1 MFAAAAEAKAL
12 GGAMADQPSAVRA
25 RIFVSYSRKDA
36 AFVDRLVAEL
46 IARGYDAFLDREDI
60 SGGEAWKERLEQLI
74 LQADAVVFVISP
86 DSIASPVCNW
96 ETERT
101 VELGKR
107 LIPVCLRR
115 VEDGSVPAQLSRLN
129 YIFADQPEL
138 FDDTLRRIGE
148 ASDVDIAW
156 VREHTRQVGLAT
168 RWEALERKAD
178 TLLRGDELGAAER
191 WLSQR
196 EPNAPDVPEALVEFL
211 QASRSAEADALERER
226 KNLRR
231 MRGLQFGVGG
241 LMAVAALIL
250 VAAGYGVTRLMS
262 GLGARTSSTLA
273 TIARQAADAGRY
285 DSAARHA
292 LAGLAGSR
300 WWLIG
305 YDATAAELQLR
316 RAVAESRMA
325 ALFVA
330 HSEPVVFVAFS
341 SDGTQI
347 VTGSADE
354 TARIWDVS
362 TGAPVGDPLRAK
374 GDVDEMLFSQDGTRV
389 VTVALAGS
397 AQVWDAHTSRA
408 IGAEIGTGEGT
419 FVSAIALARDRNQL
433 VVAISDGR
441 LQRIDF
447 RTGQLIE
454 PEITIMP
461 GRIPIAAFSADGS
474 KLATGDFDSDPFFVW
489 NLSGDRPV
497 RVQLRGRLP
506 DVSHVVFSP
515 DGSRLL
521 TLEPDDDNAARLWDS
536 NSGVLLGQ
544 LTADSRA
551 AAFSPDGS
559 ILATSL
565 SDGAIQ
571 LWDGRTG
578 APRGEPL
585 RGHRGAIATLA
596 FSPDGARLASASD
609 DGTVRVWSLQALS
622 EAELVLRGHAGGV
635 RHIAFSPDGT
645 LLASASEDGTVRVS
659 EVGPAHHQELA
670 LSGHQEDAMV
680 TDAAFAAR
688 GNLMATS
695 ANDGAILLRNTETG
709 ATIGA
714 PMVGD
719 GSMTRLA
726 FAPDEARLASGS
738 STGALQLW
746 NVENGGADGEAMIAE
761 RDMIV
766 ALTYAPDGSK
776 IAIGHYNGAT
786 ELWDVATRR
795 LVGATRHDH
804 HGLINAIAFSADGTR
819 FATASDDQ
827 SVRVWSA
834 STGEA
839 IGSPLAHEGRVYD
852 IVFETPRSLL
862 SAGEGGGRRWH
873 LENGAVAERWEI
885 DGVVSAAAISA
896 DGLRMGF
903 AVPGSPA
910 TQIDLSTGVRRSEP
924 LSDDRSTWATTI
936 TFSPDGA
943 FMATGY
949 AHGSIRLWDARTGAA
964 LSDWMETNGNY
975 LFRLEFSP
983 DGRRI
988 FSSSMRGGAWLTVLH
1003 PATYEP
1009 LPQLLRRACE
1019 TTLRGGLSRFTS
1031 DEFRQAPVLNP
1042 ATDADACKPAN
1053 LWTRIGLNFR
1063 Q

>member
-1 MFAAAAEAKAL
+1 
-12 GGAMADQPSAVRA
+12 MADQPGAVRA

-96 ETERT
+96 ETQRT

-107 LIPVCLRR
+107 LIPVCLKR
-115 VEDGSVPAQLSRLN
+115 VEDDSVPAQLSRLN

-138 FDDTLRRIGE
+138 FDDTIRRIAE

-168 RWEALERKAD
+168 RWEARERKAD
-178 TLLRGDELGAAER
+178 ALLRGDELGAAER

-196 EPNAPDVPEALVEFL
+196 EPNAPDLPEALVEFL
-211 QASRSAEADALERER
+211 QASRSAEADALDRER

-241 LMAVAALIL
+241 LMAAAALIL
-250 VAAGYGVTRLMS
+250 IAAGYGVTRLMS

-292 LAGLAGSR
+292 LAGLTGSR

-330 HSEPVVFVAFS
+330 HSDPVEFVAFS
-341 SDGTQI
+341 SDGALI

-354 TARIWDVS
+354 TARVWNVA
-362 TGAPVGDPLRAK
+362 TGAPVGASLRAQD
-374 GDVDEMLFSQDGTRV
+374 DVLEALFSPDGSRV
-389 VTVALAGS
+389 VTVERSLGGAAQIWDVHSSRPVGGQIGS
-397 AQVWDAHTSRA
+397 
-408 IGAEIGTGEGT
+408 GEGI
-419 FVSAIALARDRNQL
+419 FVSAIAFARHRTQL

-441 LQRIDF
+441 LQRIDP

-454 PEITIMP
+454 PEIAIMP
-461 GRIPIAAFSADGS
+461 GGMPIAAFSADGS

-489 NLSGDRPV
+489 NLSGERPV
-497 RVQLRGRLP
+497 RVQLGGRLP
-506 DVSHVVFSP
+506 DVSHAVFSP
-515 DGSRLL
+515 DGSKLL
-521 TLEPDDDNAARLWDS
+521 TLEPEQDAARLWDS
-536 NSGVLLGQ
+536 NSGALVGQ
-544 LTADSRA
+544 LTTDSIV

-559 ILATSL
+559 TLATSL
-565 SDGAIQ
+565 SEGAIQ

-578 APRGEPL
+578 APKGEPL
-585 RGHRGAIATLA
+585 RGHRGAISALV
-596 FSPDGARLASASD
+596 FSPDGAQLASASH
-609 DGTVRVWSLQALS
+609 DGTVRVWPIQSPG
-622 EAELVLRGHAGGV
+622 EVELVVRGHEGEV
-635 RHIAFSPDGT
+635 RHIAFSPDGA

-659 EVGPAHHQELA
+659 EVGPAHHRQIALTGQEEA
-670 LSGHQEDAMV
+670 SI
-680 TDAAFAAR
+680 TDVAFAAR

-695 ANDGAILLRNTETG
+695 ANIGTIVLRNAETG
-709 ATIGA
+709 APIGA
-714 PMVGD
+714 PLVGD
-719 GSMTRLA
+719 EGSMVTLA
-726 FAPDEARLASGS
+726 LAPGDERLASGS
-738 STGALQLW
+738 STGAVQIW
-746 NVENGGADGEAMIAE
+746 NVENASADGEAMIAE
-761 RDMIV
+761 RDMVV

-776 IAIGHYNGAT
+776 IAVGHNNGAT
-786 ELWDVATRR
+786 ELWDVAARR
-795 LVGATRHDH
+795 LVGTARHDH
-804 HGLINAIAFSADGTR
+804 SETINAITFSPDGAR
-819 FATASDDQ
+819 FATASDEG
-827 SVRVWSA
+827 SVRVWNA
-834 STGEA
+834 STGA
-839 IGSPLAHEGRVYD
+839 PIGSPLVHEGKVLD
-852 IVFETPRSLL
+852 IRFETPRSLL
-862 SAGEGGGRRWH
+862 TAGDNGGRRWDV
-873 LENGAVAERWEI
+873 ESGAVQQRWEI
-885 DGVVSAAAISA
+885 EDGYVSAAAIAA
-896 DGLRMGF
+896 DGSRMGF
-903 AVPGSPA
+903 AFPGSPA
-910 TQIDLSTGVRRSEP
+910 MQIELSTGARRSEP
-924 LSDDRSTWATTI
+924 VDDNGSTWATRI
-936 TFSPDGA
+936 AFSPDGV

-949 AHGSIRLWDARTGAA
+949 AHGFIRLWDARTGV
-964 LSDWMETNGNY
+964 LLTEQMETNGNF
-975 LFRLEFSP
+975 LFRLRFSP

-988 FSSSMRGGAWLTVLH
+988 FSSSVHGGAWLTVPH
-1003 PATYEP
+1003 PAIYEP

-1019 TTLRGGLSRFTS
+1019 TTLRGGLSRFTR

-1042 ATDADACKPAN
+1042 ATDADVCKPAN
-1053 LWTRIGLNFR
+1053 LWTRIGLNF
-1063 Q
+1063 QQ